1 MIELKGIITAMVTP
15 FTEKAE
21 IDQVSTKQLVNRLI
35 DKGVSG
41 LFILGTNGEFH
52 VMTRTEKLA
61 FAELVI
67 KETAGRVPVYVGTGG
82 NSTNEVISLS
92 NEMAKL
98 GADALSVISPY
109 FVGLSEEEVT
119 EHYLKI
125 ANEVKVPIILYNIPK
140 NTGINI
146 SSKTVSQLAKHP
158 NVIGMK
164 DSSGDL
170 ANLESYIKATKD
182 QAFDVLVGSDSLI
195 LKALKAGATGAVAAT
210 SNVLTTNDIAIYD
223 NWQKG
228 NLAEAQKMQDSIE
241 EFRRVLKFGTLP
253 SVLKAAITNQGINV
267 GDPRLPVLP
276 IKPTE
281 LAEVVAVMATYQKEY
296 QDL

>member
-15 FTEKAE
+15 FTETGE
-21 IDQVSTKQLVNRLI
+21 INQVSTKQLVNRLI

-82 NSTNEVISLS
+82 NSTSEVISLS
-92 NEMAKL
+92 NEMANL

-109 FVGLSEEEVT
+109 FVGLSEDEVT
-119 EHYLKI
+119 QHYLKI
-125 ANEVKVPIILYNIPK
+125 ADKVKVPIILYNIPK

-146 SSKTVSQLAKHP
+146 SPETVSQLAQHP

-170 ANLESYIKATKD
+170 ENLESYIKATKD
-182 QAFDVLVGSDSLI
+182 QTFDVLVGSDSLI
-195 LKALKAGATGAVAAT
+195 LKALTVGATGAVAAT
-210 SNVLTTNDIAIYD
+210 SNVLTKNDIAIYD
-223 NWQKG
+223 NWKNG

-241 EFRRVLKFGTLP
+241 EFRRILKLGTLP
-253 SVLKAAITNQGINV
+253 SVLKASITQLGIDV
-267 GDPRLPVLP
+267 GDARLPVLP
-276 IKPTE
+276 MESTD
-281 LAEVVAVMATYQKEY
+281 LAEVMAVVTDYREKYKE
-296 QDL
+296 L